1 MIVLALSAITSV
13 IWLLYQRLLHF
24 VPVHAPKKTDL
35 HQIAFSSLSLT
46 VQLDTYMNILVDN
59 FNANTCKDLMCR
71 SYISVDP
78 YGVVFDCDFNQQLD
92 MTLHRNGSGGM
103 GKKLTIF
110 DFDSADELMDIRIKT
125 AAHCTFLP
133 CLSRRILSSLFLRHA
148 IKTMNYYLSSNRLW
162 LYSGCWV
169 RVRRIDAHN

>member
-1 MIVLALSAITSV
+1 VIVLALSAITSV
-13 IWLLYQRLLHF
+13 VWLLQRLLHF
-24 VPVHAPKKTDL
+24 VLCPFVKTWPVGSCPEKKRIFTK
-35 HQIAFSSLSLT
+35 SLFPLT
-46 VQLDTYMNILVDN
+46 LPVQLDTYMNILVDN

-133 CLSRRILSSLFLRHA
+133 CLPRRILSSLFTSRH
-148 IKTMNYYLSSNRLW
+148 KDDELLSILP
-162 LYSGCWV
+162 
-169 RVRRIDAHN
+169 